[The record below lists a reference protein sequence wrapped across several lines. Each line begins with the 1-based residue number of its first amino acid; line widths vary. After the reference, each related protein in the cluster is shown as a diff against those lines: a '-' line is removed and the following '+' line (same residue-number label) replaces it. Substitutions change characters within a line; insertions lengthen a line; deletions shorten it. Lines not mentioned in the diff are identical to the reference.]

1 MNIHGSGSN
10 AEEQAVYSNF
20 PAVSDAIVA
29 LPQGT
34 GDPQGFSLIPG
45 PANPDV
51 QFVRQIVEAV
61 SDDFCVDP
69 ALVYATGISNGSAL
83 VRRARRARLPTC
95 SPPSRMVAATVGPLG
110 CEPST
115 QMPAVAFHGTAD
127 RVVPYG
133 GGGARSGG
141 GAADGVQIPGAEEHI
156 ARWADEDGCDPEPID
171 NPSPK
176 TSTTRRTP
184 AATRTSSS
192 TRSRAPATPGPACS
206 RTQALEGLSSDPNT
220 ESIPKAT
227 EVIAGSR
234 FVVHTRYEALSPVS
248 RPR

>member
-1 MNIHGSGSN
+1 MAGEERTYLVDVPESYDGSSPTPLIVNIHGSGSN

-69 ALVYATGISNGSAL
+69 ARVYATGISNGSAL
-83 VRRARRARLPTC
+83 SAELACAAPDLFAAIA
-95 SPPSRMVAATVGPLG
+95 MVAATVGPLG

-115 QMPAVAFHGTAD
+115 QMPVLAFHGTAD
-127 RVVPYG
+127 RIVPYDG
-133 GGGARSGG
+133 GGVRSDGG
-141 GAADGVQIPGAEEHI
+141 RPTVSGSRAPRSRSPVGPTRTAA
-156 ARWADEDGCDPEPID
+156 
-171 NPSPK
+171 NPSPPRSPSPT
-176 TSTTRRTP
+176 TSSTGRTP
-184 AATRTSSS
+184 AATRRSSS
-192 TRSRAPATPGPACS
+192 TGWRAPATSGPARS
-206 RTQALEGLSSDPNT
+206 RTLLWKPSSD
-220 ESIPKAT
+220 
-227 EVIAGSR
+227 R
-234 FVVHTRYEALSPVS
+234 TRQP
-248 RPR
+248 